1 MVWSVNCH
9 LIRVWLRKF
18 QSFRKTIAILRSE
31 TETGL
36 LNLTRQQQL
45 LPLLQP
51 TKAIIMPISNGGRR
65 GANRLSGDALTRP
78 TAKGF
83 MGGNT
88 NVSIVI
94 MQILC
99 QRGKQSRKE
108 LGGKQSWWA
117 SFARL
122 LASVPPTIPRSSSGA
137 RLLTT
142 RTVLGREAKA
152 WAAATKSS
160 AETSPSGQPLRAHT
174 MWSTTRC
181 SKREIIM
188 ARRLMTARIPVKGN
202 LA

>member
-1 MVWSVNCH
+1 MVWSINCH

-94 MQILC
+94 MQILR

-108 LGGKQSWWA
+108 LGGKLSWWA

-122 LASVPPTIPRSSSGA
+122 LQPQFRQQFQEAA
-137 RLLTT
+137 
-142 RTVLGREAKA
+142 LGRG
-152 WAAATKSS
+152 SS
-160 AETSPSGQPLRAHT
+160 PPGRYWEGRQ
-174 MWSTTRC
+174 
-181 SKREIIM
+181 KRG
-188 ARRLMTARIPVKGN
+188 RRQQNAQQRRPHLAN
-202 LA
+202 L